1 MHSFH
6 AAIEQENVRL
16 AGVVRRLNVLV
27 ASLEAQVARLEA
39 ENGELR
45 GGQVVCRPMPTV
57 SAPLRSTARRA
68 V

>member
-16 AGVVRRLNVLV
+16 AGVVRRLNALV
-27 ASLEAQVARLEA
+27 ASLEAQVDRLEA

-45 GGQVVCRPMPTV
+45 GGQVVCGPLPVV
-57 SAPLRSTARRA
+57 SAPQRSTARRA

>member
-16 AGVVRRLNVLV
+16 AGVVRRLNALV
-27 ASLEAQVARLEA
+27 ARLEAQVARLEA

-45 GGQVVCRPMPTV
+45 GGQVVCGPMPVV
-57 SAPLRSTARRA
+57 SAPHRSTARRA